1 MSATARHARRRRL
14 SAGAAALVAASLLSG
29 LAITGVTLPDA
40 AQAVEAVGASTSART
55 VAWAPRH
62 PDDRADAANPAAHTA
77 LKDLRVRVSQT
88 KDLLNQTVEVS
99 FDGLGDTGT
108 LSFLQLMQCWSD
120 GPDVPPTREQCAYG
134 GTDTEGAE
142 GSAFLRTRQ
151 LSVDP
156 RERTYRNDGGLNVVA
171 VDGAVP
177 TPTWTAQS
185 EVVLGTNQQR
195 CPAATTGFTA
205 KLVPSRDAIAAG
217 LAPNLRIEGPTDTPT
232 ASLLRRENGAVRT
245 YSAVTS
251 PFRLAQVAATQGLTE
266 LPLGQYRSELSCT
279 GAAGDE
285 LARFVGALEQ
295 TKSGTARVWKPL
307 FREGGV
313 SVPFDPLG
321 QTPDTAPTDPYARFE
336 VLEYLKPRS
345 TNEIAQVLRRPDG
358 AGSAS
363 MELLTDLEAQHLGCG
378 RVDPDRVRSCWLV
391 AVPRWGT
398 EPDGS
403 AQDLRGYYSPMSQT
417 LWDRRVE
424 VPLGFAPVAAGC
436 KIGSGLKQILTH
448 DSALNALRSWQ
459 PTFCGDSR
467 TASSILG
474 PLQDFSIR
482 ASLSRPNRLGVITT
496 PPEGRRTVVTAPIAT
511 SGVVVAFS
519 VDRQIAFGR
528 EDFALNGTRATLM
541 NLNARLLAKLLTQS
555 YDMGAAP
562 NGGRTTGFNSPF
574 RSGSFTPTYT
584 PARSFPAANPRT
596 LYDDPEFRRLNPDFV
611 RWLEQS
617 AGLSPVNMADVL
629 VSANDTDAYQTLWRW
644 ILSDPAARGFLDGT
658 ADGDG
663 MLVNPYYKG
672 QIDQGTSSFPLLD
685 PTCIDDLE
693 DPNAD
698 KAPLLCQINNHPR
711 VEDDGEAAQSAV
723 RGDTRRV
730 NVAPT
735 QFTGAA
741 GEILGFRAGARQQQ
755 GQIAMLVIT
764 TSSVAERFGLPT
776 ARLANADGEFVAAD
790 VGSMAKA
797 REQMLSRADGVLL
810 SQPGAVRA
818 GGYPLTTNSYALVD
832 VAATTQAQND
842 AFAAILDY
850 AATDGQRPGT
860 ASGQLPPGYA
870 PLTEGLRARTR
881 AAALLLRDPSS
892 LLPAPGPVAAA
903 AGSGSLANPAAR
915 PASAASA
922 PAPSS
927 AGPRQVAPSIG
938 PASPVPTA
946 RAGAAGAPPETRAP
960 GVRTPTSV
968 AAGAR
973 PQAPR
978 DIRPRQRRPLGA
990 IPVRD
995 RQVPS
1000 APLSGAGTGS
1010 VPVQVQPAVGPA
1022 APSSAAPVLR
1032 PVVAANPVL
1041 TTSPEA
1047 PLRWV
1052 LPGLLV
1058 IALLA
1063 AFSGALLP
1071 RTPRRPSS

>member
-448 DSALNALRSWQ
+448 DSTLNALRSWQ

-1010 VPVQVQPAVGPA
+1010 VQVQVQPAVGTA

>member
-14 SAGAAALVAASLLSG
+14 SAGAAALLAASFLSG
-29 LAITGVTLPDA
+29 LAVTGVTLPGP

-62 PDDRADAANPAAHTA
+62 PDDRADAANPAAYKA

-88 KDLLNQTVEVS
+88 EDLLNQTVEVS
-99 FDGLGDTGT
+99 FAGLGETNAQ
-108 LSFLQLMQCWSD
+108 SFLQLMQCWSD
-120 GPDVPPTREQCAYG
+120 GPAVPPTREQCAYG
-134 GTDTEGAE
+134 GTDIEGAE

-151 LSVDP
+151 LGIDP
-156 RERTYRNDGGLNVVA
+156 RERTYRNDGGLSVVA
-171 VDGAVP
+171 VDGTVP

-185 EVVLGTNQQR
+185 ELVLGTNQQR
-195 CPAATTGFTA
+195 CPAGTVGFSAT
-205 KLVPSRDAIAAG
+205 LVPPRDAVAAG
-217 LAPNLRIEGPTDTPT
+217 LAPSLAVQGPTDTPT
-232 ASLLRRENGAVRT
+232 ATLMRRENGVERT
-245 YSAVTS
+245 YGAVTS
-251 PFRLAQVAATQGLTE
+251 PFRLSQVAAAQRVQV
-266 LPLGQYRSELSCT
+266 LPLGQYRTQLSCT
-279 GAAGDE
+279 GAAGNE
-285 LARFVGALEQ
+285 LARFVGYLEQ
-295 TKSGTARVWKPL
+295 TQSGTVRVWKPL

-358 AGSAS
+358 AGSTS

-424 VPLGFAPVAAGC
+424 VPLAFAPVAAGC

-574 RSGSFTPTYT
+574 RSGSFRPTYT

-617 AGLSPVNMADVL
+617 AGLSPVNMADIL

-658 ADGDG
+658 PDGDG

-685 PTCIDDLE
+685 PTCVDDIE

-711 VEDDGEAAQSAV
+711 VEDDADAAQAAV
-723 RGDTRRV
+723 RGDTKRV
-730 NVAPT
+730 NVPPT

-741 GEILGFRAGARQQQ
+741 GEVLGFRAGPRQQQ
-755 GQIAMLVIT
+755 GQMAMLVIT

-790 VGSMAKA
+790 VTSMAKA
-797 REQMLSRADGVLL
+797 REQMLVRSDGVLL
-810 SQPGAVRA
+810 AQPGAVRA
-818 GGYPLTTNSYALVD
+818 GGYPLTTNSYAVVD
-832 VAATTQAQND
+832 VAATTQAQNN

-850 AATDGQRPGT
+850 AAADGQRSGS
-860 ASGQLPPGYA
+860 AIGQLPPGYA

-892 LLPAPGPVAAA
+892 LLPGPAPAAA
-903 AGSGSLANPAAR
+903 AVATGATAD
-915 PASAASA
+915 SA
-922 PAPSS
+922 PAALFAAP
-927 AGPRQVAPSIG
+927 APGGPRQVAPTAG
-938 PASPVPTA
+938 PTTTSP
-946 RAGAAGAPPETRAP
+946 AAGRAVSSAPPATQP
-960 GVRTPTSV
+960 GVRPPTPV
-968 AAGAR
+968 AAPDRASR

-978 DIRPRQRRPLGA
+978 DIRPRQRA
-990 IPVRD
+990 
-995 RQVPS
+995 S
-1000 APLSGAGTGS
+1000 APTRLGPDR
-1010 VPVQVQPAVGPA
+1010 PVLTASQPA
-1022 APSSAAPVLR
+1022 APGSPVAAGPGVGPVVAPSPAPVL
-1032 PVVAANPVL
+1032 PVLAASPVL
-1041 TTSPEA
+1041 TSSPDA

-1058 IALLA
+1058 VALLA
-1063 AFSGALLP
+1063 AGAGAVLP
-1071 RTPRRPSS
+1071 RTLRRTTS